1 MSATYSE
8 FVGMASLA
16 NTLAKMVATLEAEQI
31 VEAFLISQN
40 VANCIA
46 YDFADNGV
54 ELHNKM
60 KWVFSE
66 LSNATVFDP
75 AIWNTI
81 VDNEM
86 IDACSK
92 VVEKHRQKHE
102 MNRLMEIL

>member
-1 MSATYSE
+1 MSVTYGE

-40 VANCIA
+40 VTNCIA
-46 YDFADNGV
+46 YDFAENGV

-60 KWVFSE
+60 KWIFGE

-75 AIWNTI
+75 AIWNA
-81 VDNEM
+81 
-86 IDACSK
+86 IDDHDVVIACCK
-92 VVEKHRQKHE
+92 VVDRHKREHAEHPERF
-102 MNRLMEIL
+102 L